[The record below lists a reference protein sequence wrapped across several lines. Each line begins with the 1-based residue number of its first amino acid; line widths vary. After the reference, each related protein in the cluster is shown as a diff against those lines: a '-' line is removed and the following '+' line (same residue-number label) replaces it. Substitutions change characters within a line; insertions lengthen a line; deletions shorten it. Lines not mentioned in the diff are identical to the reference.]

1 MAYDKNK
8 NYQEE
13 INKAVASGDYYT
25 ASTLEKERNEKID
38 GENLSVAKTN
48 NYNVPNGVNASTYNQ
63 YNQGFNQS
71 EESKNKDAES
81 NNAAA
86 NFKNTANGQM
96 ISDST
101 KSSLYS
107 QFVVPSEVTAADTY
121 LRDQLAK
128 IQSGKTSYSDDVQGI
143 MDKIANR
150 EKFSYDVDTDPLFQ
164 QALASAMN
172 SGKTAMQDTIGQAS
186 ALTGGYGS
194 TYATTAGNQAYNSF
208 IEDAY
213 DNLPQYYQMALEA
226 YQMEGD
232 ELYRQLDMYNAADD
246 KEYNRNV
253 TAYDAT
259 YQHRNRVYDESY
271 QQFRDSKSDAF
282 GFANLEMAEY
292 GQRVSDAY
300 NYYNIASNEADKQY
314 QREYSAWQDSVNQA
328 WQMMNMENSD
338 WWNQTNFDEGVR
350 QYEKTFDE
358 NVRQFNENQAFQD
371 KWNQKNFDEGVRQF
385 NENQAFQDKWNQKNL
400 DYQYYATNLSKS
412 SKTGKEEEPKEP
424 TQQMMKDALDAY
436 NKGGQPG
443 LQKYLASIPESYDE
457 IAISNYATGYGDPW
471 AEEYAKYDSF
481 HLSKDTKNGKEGGFL
496 GIGAKPGYDH
506 DDEYTDR
513 DGRTITFDE
522 LKTEIESSTVLTET
536 QKKQLINKYHD
547 MGK

>member
-38 GENLSVAKTN
+38 GEGLSVAKTN

-71 EESKNKDAES
+71 EDSKNKDAES
-81 NNAAA
+81 NNALA
-86 NFKNTANGQM
+86 NYKNTANGQM

-107 QFVVPSEVTAADTY
+107 QFVVPSEVAAADAY
-121 LRDQLAK
+121 LKDQLAK

-259 YQHRNRVYDESY
+259 YQHRNRVYDEAY

-314 QREYSAWQDSVNQA
+314 QRDYTSWQDSVNQA

-350 QYEKTFDE
+350 Q
-358 NVRQFNENQAFQD
+358 FNENQAFQD
-371 KWNQKNFDEGVRQF
+371 KWNQKNYDQTEDHFTRGQEF
-385 NENQAFQDKWNQKNL
+385 TASENQKNR
-400 DYQYYATNLSKS
+400 DFQASEAEKDRNFTASENAKNRAASSKS
-412 SKTGKEEEPKEP
+412 GGTKQTLSSVPSAVTSFLEKATTNSQIDTYLGTQVMNGVITEEQAAQLVSMYSLPSLMDREWEMTFDGGENGSGGLDEDGRVKDPKTGKEYRLDELYKAILEE
-424 TQQMMKDALDAY
+424 
-436 NKGGQPG
+436 NKASDSPLGHQEISDYLMQ
-443 LQKYLASIPESYDE
+443 LQR
-457 IAISNYATGYGDPW
+457 N
-471 AEEYAKYDSF
+471 
-481 HLSKDTKNGKEGGFL
+481 L
-496 GIGAKPGYDH
+496 GI
-506 DDEYTDR
+506 T
-513 DGRTITFDE
+513 
-522 LKTEIESSTVLTET
+522 
-536 QKKQLINKYHD
+536 KY
-547 MGK
+547 